1 MLFVIYQQTELE
13 AFLPIALEFK
23 RLKKGK
29 DIRFLFVDQK
39 NFKIINQ
46 SRTLNNAL
54 NRCGKFYVSPRLNNK
69 IHYFIRSVLLKIEIV
84 FWIYKSKCKV
94 VFFPSFAHCQNNKFL
109 NFFLNIFKVKKFLF
123 WKFRHVEKTNVT
135 LNKIEETNVPIKSK
149 NFFDGYIYYHSLQ
162 KGFLKILKKKI
173 L

>member
-1 MLFVIYQQTELE
+1 MIYQQIELE
-13 AFLPIALEFK
+13 TFLPIALEFK
-23 RLKKGK
+23 RLKKRK
-29 DIRFLFVDQK
+29 EIRFLFVDQK
-39 NFKIINQ
+39 NFKIMNQ

-69 IHYFIRSVLLKIEIV
+69 IHYFIRSVLLKLEIV
-84 FWIYKSKCKV
+84 FWVYKSKCKV
-94 VFFPSFAHCQNNKFL
+94 VFFPSFSHSQNNKFL
-109 NFFLNIFKVKKFLF
+109 NFFLNIFKVKKFLL
-123 WKFRHVEKTNVT
+123 WKCRHVEKTNVIS
-135 LNKIEETNVPIKSK
+135 KIEEINIPIESK